1 MNSNNLLLLF
11 LFLLVLLVVLA
22 VGLRNGA
29 RHDGLGR
36 RPPPR
41 SRMDDVEPR
50 SSVLQR
56 LA

>member
-1 MNSNNLLLLF
+1 MNSSDLLPY
-11 LFLLVLLVVLA
+11 LFLLATLVVLA
-22 VGLRNGA
+22 LGLRNGA
-29 RHDGLGR
+29 RYDGLGR